1 MTCSRY
7 LLMLIPV
14 LLLASCATG
23 PAFIKADVPPNQG
36 VIYFYRESRIF
47 GAAVTPN
54 VRDLSQAVKQ
64 GKVKLEPDENND
76 DQVTDWDAAVQRGTI
91 TAVLKNGAYAA
102 VKAAPG
108 LHVFMAEYWG
118 SAGPTPNV
126 VKVNVKPGRAYYI
139 QMSLAFGGRAHLA
152 VKPASEAEAEIS
164 ACHLPE

>member
-7 LLMLIPV
+7 LLLFIPV

-23 PAFIKADVPPNQG
+23 PAFIKADVPPDQG
-36 VIYFYRESRIF
+36 IIYIYRESRF
-47 GAAVTPN
+47 FNAAVTPN

-64 GKVKLEPDENND
+64 GKVKLEPDENNND
-76 DQVTDWDAAVQRGTI
+76 EVTNWDAALQWGTI
-91 TAVLKNGAYAA
+91 AAVMKNGAYAV

-126 VKVNVKPGRAYYI
+126 VKLKVEPGRAYYI
-139 QMSLAFGGRAHLA
+139 NMTLAIGGRAHLT
-152 VKPASEAEAEIS
+152 VKPAEQAEAEIS
-164 ACHLPE
+164 SCHLSK